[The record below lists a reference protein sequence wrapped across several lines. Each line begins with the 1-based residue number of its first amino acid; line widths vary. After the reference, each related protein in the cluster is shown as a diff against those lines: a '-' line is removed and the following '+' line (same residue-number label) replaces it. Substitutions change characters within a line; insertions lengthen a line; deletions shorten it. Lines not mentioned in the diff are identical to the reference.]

1 LRRLG
6 GAALAA
12 ALALAS
18 PPSAEAHP
26 HVFIDTR
33 ITFVFSD
40 AKMIGFRENWLF
52 DDIFSDQLIQQFDTD
67 QNGRF
72 SKQESDGV
80 AAGTLP
86 NLAGFHYF
94 TYVWLGG
101 KMLPQITPTDFRAAI
116 DSKRLV
122 SFDFMVKL
130 PKAIDPVR
138 DGFALEANDRTYY
151 VQMLLA
157 EKSPFAFTGLK
168 GLACKPNV
176 EKDVANAY
184 YGGFVYPE
192 RVTLKCH

>member
-12 ALALAS
+12 TLALAS
-18 PPSAEAHP
+18 PPPAEAHP

-33 ITFVFSD
+33 VTFVF
-40 AKMIGFRENWLF
+40 AGARMIGFRENWLF
-52 DDIFSDQLIQQFDTD
+52 DDVFSDQLLQQFDTD
-67 QNGRF
+67 QDGRF
-72 SKQESDGV
+72 SKPESDGV

-101 KMLPQITPTDFRAAI
+101 KMLPQITPSDFHA
-116 DSKRLV
+116 SVKNKLV
-122 SFDFMVKL
+122 SFDFMVQL
-130 PKAIDPVR
+130 PKAIDPVH
-138 DGFALEANDRTYY
+138 DGFVLEANDRTYY
-151 VQMLLA
+151 VQMTLA
-157 EKSPFAFTGLK
+157 EKQPFAFTGLK

-192 RVTLKCH
+192 RITLKCQ